1 MNVILKRAGLI
12 LGTLL
17 VSMSLPFIFW
27 LLYLV
32 ETWLILLLIIA
43 TLVGNALIYRFLYH
57 YWTKGIYV
65 IFFILASSY
74 LYMMYLSNR
83 AEIEDATIIAI
94 YGLAFVIIPLFIN
107 VIAILVILM
116 IHAFRLLT
124 TFLKK

>member
-1 MNVILKRAGLI
+1 MKVILKRAGLI

-32 ETWLILLLIIA
+32 ENWLILLLIIA
-43 TLVGNALIYRFLYH
+43 AVVGNALIYIFLYH
-57 YWTKGIYV
+57 YWFKGIYV
-65 IFFILASSY
+65 IFFILASGY
-74 LYMMYLSNR
+74 LYTMYLSNR
-83 AEIEDATIIAI
+83 AEIGDATSTAI
-94 YGLAFVIIPLFIN
+94 YGLAFVIIPLLIN

>member
-1 MNVILKRAGLI
+1 MNGILKRAGLI

-32 ETWLILLLIIA
+32 ENWLVLLLIIA
-43 TLVGNALIYRFLYH
+43 AVVGNALIYRFLYH

>member
-1 MNVILKRAGLI
+1 
-12 LGTLL
+12 
-17 VSMSLPFIFW
+17 MSLPFTFW

-32 ETWLILLLIIA
+32 ENWLILLLIIA
-43 TLVGNALIYRFLYH
+43 AVVGNALIYIFLYH
-57 YWTKGIYV
+57 YWSKGIYV

-83 AEIEDATIIAI
+83 AEIGDATSIAI
-94 YGLAFVIIPLFIN
+94 YGLAFVIIPLLFN

>member
-1 MNVILKRAGLI
+1 
-12 LGTLL
+12 
-17 VSMSLPFIFW
+17 MSLPFTFW

-32 ETWLILLLIIA
+32 ENWLILLLIIA
-43 TLVGNALIYRFLYH
+43 AVVGNALIYIFLYH
-57 YWTKGIYV
+57 YWPKGIYV
-65 IFFILASSY
+65 IFFILASGY

-83 AEIEDATIIAI
+83 AEIGDATSTAI
-94 YGLAFVIIPLFIN
+94 YGLAFVIIPLLIN

>member
-1 MNVILKRAGLI
+1 MNGILKRAGLI

-17 VSMSLPFIFW
+17 VSMSLPFTFW

-32 ETWLILLLIIA
+32 ENWLILLLIIA
-43 TLVGNALIYRFLYH
+43 AVVGNALIYIFLYH
-57 YWTKGIYV
+57 YWPKGIYV

-83 AEIEDATIIAI
+83 AEIGDATSIAI
-94 YGLAFVIIPLFIN
+94 YGLAFVIIPLLFN

-116 IHAFRLLT
+116 IHAFRLLAP
-124 TFLKK
+124 FLKK

>member
-32 ETWLILLLIIA
+32 ENWLILLLIIA

-65 IFFILASSY
+65 ILFILASSY

-94 YGLAFVIIPLFIN
+94 YGLAFVIIPLLIN
-107 VIAILVILM
+107 VIVILVILM